1 MSRRNGKVVLMALT
15 LLVVPFGAVVLLL
28 YAARLLHVR
37 RVGLLRVIGVAMV
50 PQDVPEPRRGSAR

>member
-15 LLVVPFGAVVLLL
+15 LLVVPFGAVALLL

-37 RVGLLRVIGVAMV
+37 RVGSLRVMGVAIV
-50 PQDVPEPRRGSAR
+50 PQDVREPRRGSAR

>member
-28 YAARLLHVR
+28 YAARLLRVR
-37 RVGLLRVIGVAMV
+37 RFGLRRVIGVARV
-50 PQDVPEPRRGSAR
+50 PQDIPEPRRGSAR